1 MANVGQ
7 SLENLLTIDGA
18 FGAAL
23 VDWRSG
29 LTLGTVGGQG
39 RLDMEL
45 AASANTQVVRA
56 KMGAMEALGIKGAI
70 QDILITLDEQL
81 HIIRPLKKYPEL
93 FLYLAIDKAK
103 GNLGLARAK
112 AQQIESQ
119 LTL

>member
-7 SLENLLTIDGA
+7 SLETLLTVDGA
-18 FGAAL
+18 IGAAL
-23 VDWRSG
+23 VDWKSG
-29 LTLGTVGGQG
+29 LTLGIVGGHG

-56 KMGAMEALGIKGAI
+56 KMSAMDALGIKGSI
-70 QDILITLDEQL
+70 TDILITLDEQL

-93 FLYLAIDKAK
+93 FIYLAIDKTK

-112 AQQIESQ
+112 TQLIESQ